1 MRVSGASADAP
12 RREKNNDRSVPGCRI
27 HPRRRLLQVYISPS
41 FDFFLPS
48 NFCCLFASF
57 SLHGVWSVCP
67 RKCRS
72 RDFCNSLGA
81 IGTNAEG
88 EGLGTAEVAC
98 WVEGESGMEEGRG
111 GRVCWSSLE
120 AIGVDV
126 GRRRGG
132 VHARTRFGER
142 TSGYPPRMS
151 YACLI
156 RCAL

>member
-111 GRVCWSSLE
+111 EGCVGLAWRRYGWMWGGAEE
-120 AIGVDV
+120 ACM
-126 GRRRGG
+126 
-132 VHARTRFGER
+132 HAHGSASARPATHRE
-142 TSGYPPRMS
+142 
-151 YACLI
+151 
-156 RCAL
+156 